1 MTKLAK
7 LKGKPDIVEPTEPLA
22 VNHWNLRA
30 GVAPEAADD
39 ETATRGDILVKHITG
54 KNDDKAVI
62 LDLAI
67 TNPTAATVLISACAA
82 PGFAA
87 QEYAQRKLKQYEAKF
102 VIPKDAFVP
111 FIQETG
117 GRLHPTA
124 RTFLGDFIRTL
135 LDKSPED
142 PFSTWTLED
151 KDFYLSGLRTLM
163 EAVCTATARGVAI
176 ALLHKGGVM
185 PVPGPPQAAPAG
197 SPGGAA
203 GAGSP

>member
-1 MTKLAK
+1 METDE
-7 LKGKPDIVEPTEPLA
+7 PIV
-22 VNHWNLRA
+22 VSHWNLRA

-39 ETATRGDILVKHITG
+39 ETATRGDILVTHITG

-67 TNPTAATVLISACAA
+67 TNPTAATVLNSASAT

-87 QEYAQRKLKQYEAKF
+87 QEYAQRKIKTYSAKF

-117 GRLHPTA
+117 GRLHPKA
-124 RTFLGDFIRTL
+124 RTFLGDFMRTL
-135 LDKSPED
+135 LDKKPDD
-142 PFSTWTLED
+142 PFSAWTPED
-151 KDFYLSGLRTLM
+151 KDFYISGLRKLM
-163 EAVCTATARGVAI
+163 EATCIATARGVAFT
-176 ALLHKGGVM
+176 LLQKGSVM
-185 PVPGPPQAAPAG
+185 PVPAPPTLSG

-203 GAGSP
+203 GAGSPEQR